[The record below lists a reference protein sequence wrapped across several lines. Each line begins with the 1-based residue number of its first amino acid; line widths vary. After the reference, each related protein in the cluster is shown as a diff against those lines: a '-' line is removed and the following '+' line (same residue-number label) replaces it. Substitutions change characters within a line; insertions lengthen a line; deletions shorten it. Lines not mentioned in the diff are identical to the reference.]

1 MKKTLPILKTDEEAE
16 KFVDTADLSEYD
28 LSAFKKV
35 HFEFLP
41 KDKTISLNLPSD
53 LLAAIK
59 LKAKKE
65 NIPYN
70 RLIRRAVEREV
81 GQKAIAQTRCT
92 KRVSLPAR
100 PTMH

>member
-1 MKKTLPILKTDEEAE
+1 MFI
-16 KFVDTADLSEYD
+16 
-28 LSAFKKV
+28 KV

-70 RLIRRAVEREV
+70 RIIRRALEREV
-81 GQKAIAQTRCT
+81 GKKAIAQTRCT
-92 KRVSLPAR
+92 EINQPAF
-100 PTMH
+100 P

>member
-35 HFEFLP
+35 HFEFQP
-41 KDKTISLNLPSD
+41 KDKTISLKLPSD
-53 LLAAIK
+53 LLAAVK

-70 RLIRRAVEREV
+70 RIIRRALEREI
-81 GQKAIAQTRCT
+81 GQ
-92 KRVSLPAR
+92 
-100 PTMH
+100 